1 MGLIFLPLRLALKLV
16 KLPFT
21 IMGCITKLA
30 CLVVVGIV
38 IAIIV
43 VILVLVFR

>member
-1 MGLIFLPLRLALKLV
+1 MGLIFLPLRFALKLLR
-16 KLPFT
+16 LPFT

-30 CLVVVGIV
+30 CLLVVGIV

-43 VILVLVFR
+43 AVVIFLL

>member
-1 MGLIFLPLRLALKLV
+1 MGLLTWPLRFALRLL

-30 CLVVVGIV
+30 CLLVVGVV

-43 VILVLVFR
+43 AVIVFLL